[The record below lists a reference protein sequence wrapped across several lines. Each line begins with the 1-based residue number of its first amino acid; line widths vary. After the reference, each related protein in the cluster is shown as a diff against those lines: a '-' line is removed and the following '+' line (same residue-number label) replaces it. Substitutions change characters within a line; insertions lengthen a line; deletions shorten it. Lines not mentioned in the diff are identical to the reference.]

1 MATHSIA
8 IPMSNATGLMSL
20 KENLNRGYQRK
31 LVITIPSI
39 LNDVYIFHQQ
49 IIYLL
54 HQTFNMRRPGSMT
67 QSEEY
72 IHSSDQG

>member
-8 IPMSNATGLMSL
+8 IPLSNATGLMSW
-20 KENLNRGYQRK
+20 KETIAGVTRGNPSF
-31 LVITIPSI
+31 VITIPSI

-54 HQTFNMRRPGSMT
+54 HQTFNMRRPGTMT
-67 QSEEY
+67 QWR
-72 IHSSDQG
+72 IHTQ

>member
-8 IPMSNATGLMSL
+8 IPMSNATGLKSW
-20 KENLNRGYQRK
+20 KENHSRGYQRK

-54 HQTFNMRRPGSMT
+54 HQTFNMRRPGTLT
-67 QSEEY
+67 QSGKY